1 MTLPVVCVVEG
12 RTDQPA
18 VLRLMEETGL
28 PRHGPTRIA
37 EGKGNIDRELAGWNA
52 KAMRLPWVVIRDL
65 DQDDRGTC
73 LPELRSRLLGG
84 TGPSDGMCFRLAVR
98 SIEAWLMADHEG
110 FVDHFGPRSRPPDD
124 VDGIPDP
131 KRTLMDLCRSSHKRD
146 IREGVPPRKG
156 SGRRHGPAYVDIVAD
171 YCQSVWSPAQARRR
185 SLSLDRALRDM
196 VRLRDWL

>member
-18 VLRLMEETGL
+18 VLRLMEEAGL

-98 SIEAWLMADHEG
+98 SIASMHSA
-110 FVDHFGPRSRPPDD
+110 VRIS
-124 VDGIPDP
+124 
-131 KRTLMDLCRSSHKRD
+131 TA
-146 IREGVPPRKG
+146 GVL
-156 SGRRHGPAYVDIVAD
+156 SFTSLWRRAA
-171 YCQSVWSPAQARRR
+171 S
-185 SLSLDRALRDM
+185 
-196 VRLRDWL
+196 

>member
-18 VLRLMEETGL
+18 VLRLMEEAGL

-98 SIEAWLMADHEG
+98 SIEAWLMADQG
-110 FVDHFGPRSRPPDD
+110 DSSTTSARAAARP
-124 VDGIPDP
+124 
-131 KRTLMDLCRSSHKRD
+131 TMWT
-146 IREGVPPRKG
+146 
-156 SGRRHGPAYVDIVAD
+156 A
-171 YCQSVWSPAQARRR
+171 SPTP
-185 SLSLDRALRDM
+185 SEH
-196 VRLRDWL
+196 